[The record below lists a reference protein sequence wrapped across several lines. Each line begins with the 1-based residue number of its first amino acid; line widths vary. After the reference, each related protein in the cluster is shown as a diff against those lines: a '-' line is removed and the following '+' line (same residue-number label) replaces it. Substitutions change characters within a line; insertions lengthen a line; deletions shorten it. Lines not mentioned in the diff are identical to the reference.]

1 MKVKV
6 CVCVC
11 VCLSR
16 IQEVAHDWPH
26 VSGPRRT
33 GSVLQLQ
40 LAFVPDTV
48 PLSAPFSSPRLSLR
62 PSLPD
67 DLNDAV

>member
-1 MKVKV
+1 M
-6 CVCVC
+6 
-11 VCLSR
+11 
-16 IQEVAHDWPH
+16 AHDWPH

-67 DLNDAV
+67 DLSDAV